1 MTTSGSS
8 RATLMAQILWP
19 AFLAAAVLEM
29 VVFSWIDPASLQF
42 GEWMPDHKTVY
53 SLGFLVFWAACGLSA
68 LISHWVRDAD
78 AAATLAQ
85 VGRMARDADA
95 VVHDTPAAMRR
106 HAARQRNGGH
116 RHA

>member
-1 MTTSGSS
+1 MTPSGTS
-8 RATLMAQILWP
+8 RAMLLAQILWP

-29 VVFSWIDPASLQF
+29 LVFSWIDPASLQF
-42 GEWMPDHKTVY
+42 GDWLPDHKTVY

-78 AAATLAQ
+78 AAAQ
-85 VGRMARDADA
+85 MARSAEHADPHEA
-95 VVHDTPAAMRR
+95 PAAMRR
-106 HAARQRNGGH
+106 QASRHRSGGH